1 MKLIHT
7 ADWHLGKNI
16 EGHSRLEEQR
26 LFLKDFINICE
37 EEQADIIIIAGDIY
51 DNYNPS
57 AMAEQ
62 LFYDTLKQ
70 LSRNGDC
77 MTVVIAGNHDNPERL
92 VASGPLARDHGIVM
106 AGTPNSVITPGMYGK
121 NEITESDVGYI
132 HAIIHGE
139 EADILLVHF
148 PSEKRLNEVYLDETE
163 EETKK
168 AASYSEKMSSLFGSL
183 ATHFHEDSIHLIAS
197 HLFVMNSVEDGSER
211 SIQLGG
217 SYMVG
222 GEIFPENADYIALG
236 HIHLP
241 AELAKDRMYY
251 AGSLEP
257 TDKNDTGKH
266 GYIKGEIKNGR
277 TQTEFIPFASR
288 EYVHMEVEAGR
299 EMTGREMKEKIS
311 LAIRER
317 GIQNIYK
324 IILRGFRDPDMI
336 YDTDRMDS
344 YGNIVEILDETK
356 PAYDYEKLKKQNAGN
371 LLGWYIESFA
381 EAKDDSV
388 EAIAL
393 AEGVQAMLE
402 AKGSKL

>member
-1 MKLIHT
+1 MEFAEIGTCVYGL
-7 ADWHLGKNI
+7 
-16 EGHSRLEEQR
+16 SYEQR
-26 LFLKDFINICE
+26 EITQPLYDAVRPQKRQPVEILL
-37 EEQADIIIIAGDIY
+37 AHGGDEKHI
-51 DNYNPS
+51 P
-57 AMAEQ
+57 
-62 LFYDTLKQ
+62 F
-70 LSRNGDC
+70 R
-77 MTVVIAGNHDNPERL
+77 
-92 VASGPLARDHGIVM
+92 
-106 AGTPNSVITPGMYGK
+106 K
-121 NEITESDVGYI
+121 NELLKLGY
-132 HAIIHGE
+132 
-139 EADILLVHF
+139 
-148 PSEKRLNEVYLDETE
+148 
-163 EETKK
+163 
-168 AASYSEKMSSLFGSL
+168 
-183 ATHFHEDSIHLIAS
+183 
-197 HLFVMNSVEDGSER
+197 
-211 SIQLGG
+211 
-217 SYMVG
+217 
-222 GEIFPENADYIALG
+222 DYIALG

-277 TQTEFIPFASR
+277 IRTEFIPFASR

-299 EMTGREMKEKIS
+299 EMTGREMKEKIA
-311 LAIRER
+311 LAIR
-317 GIQNIYK
+317 GKGMQNIYK

-356 PAYDYEKLKKQNAGN
+356 PAYDYEKLKKENAGN

>member
-1 MKLIHT
+1 MQQEENYLAQSISQVDADARYDEGVKRLLANKSILAVIMKECVPEYHGCTVREI
-7 ADWHLGKNI
+7 AEKYI
-16 EGHSRLEEQR
+16 EGEPQIGAVGVDADETNRNVSATIHGTNTEDVTLTEGTIRYDVRFYATAPSEDGLIGLILNVEAQNRYNAGYPLLKRAIYYCSRM
-26 LFLKDFINICE
+26 I
-37 EEQADIIIIAGDIY
+37 
-51 DNYNPS
+51 S
-57 AMAEQ
+57 AQ
-62 LFYDTLKQ
+62 Y
-70 LSRNGDC
+70 
-77 MTVVIAGNHDNPERL
+77 
-92 VASGPLARDHGIVM
+92 
-106 AGTPNSVITPGMYGK
+106 GTEFTKGEYGK
-121 NEITESDVGYI
+121 IKKVYSIWVCMNPPKNRRNTITQY
-132 HAIIHGE
+132 
-139 EADILLVHF
+139 
-148 PSEKRLNEVYLDETE
+148 
-163 EETKK
+163 
-168 AASYSEKMSSLFGSL
+168 
-183 ATHFHEDSIHLIAS
+183 
-197 HLFVMNSVEDGSER
+197 
-211 SIQLGG
+211 SIQEKHIPFRKNELLKLG
-217 SYMVG
+217 Y
-222 GEIFPENADYIALG
+222 DYIALG

-241 AELAKDRMYY
+241 AELAEDRMYY

-277 TQTEFIPFASR
+277 TRTEFIPFASR

-393 AEGVQAMLE
+393 TEGVQAMLE